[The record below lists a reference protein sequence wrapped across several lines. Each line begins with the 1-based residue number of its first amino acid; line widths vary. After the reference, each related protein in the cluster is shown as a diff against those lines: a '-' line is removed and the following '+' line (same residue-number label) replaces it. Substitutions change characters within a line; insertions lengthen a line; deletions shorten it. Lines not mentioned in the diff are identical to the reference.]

1 MRAAGEALTTA
12 GEPMRDPK
20 TADQL
25 QREIAYFADII
36 RRTTCRDRRQ
46 RAHRALA
53 LRQRLLA
60 GVPDASP
67 RRTRPGH
74 RGPEPMAV
82 SRADVQELA
91 DQILERLGVRIR
103 SGQMV
108 VHYHDGVVQR
118 LEVNTV
124 HRPTARRPAGLQH
137 RAPVVAQE
145 SPTIGSET
153 SRY

>member
-1 MRAAGEALTTA
+1 
-12 GEPMRDPK
+12 MRDPK

-25 QREIAYFADII
+25 QREIAYFAGLI
-36 RRTTCRDRRQ
+36 RRTTSRDRQR

-60 GVPDASP
+60 GVPDASR
-67 RRTRPGH
+67 RRTRPPRH
-74 RGPEPMAV
+74 RGRDPMAV
-82 SRADVQELA
+82 SRADVQVLA
-91 DQILERLGVRIR
+91 DQILERLGTRIR
-103 SGQMV
+103 SGQMI
-108 VHYHDGVVQR
+108 VHYHDGLVQR

-124 HRPTARRPAGLQH
+124 HRPAPRRTDGLQH

-145 SPTIGSET
+145 STRTGSQT